1 MLEKGELV
9 CSRDKEVV
17 GVIIDMSQIMN
28 NVTIAVL
35 WNTPPTAQ
43 GCTTFVLHKE
53 NVIPLPQG
61 TIIRQVFENGK
72 YLECKYKRY
81 DNKRG
86 IIFDEDCKHDLCV
99 NTSHNDKYDIIFSD
113 DVETKNNKQYTC
125 LTIEPWEIMEKDF
138 TREEFIGFLKGNIL
152 KYLLRRKGTDVQDAE
167 KIEHYAKKLQEVL
180 KYASDIEEIE

>member
-1 MLEKGELV
+1 MKLKNGDMV
-9 CSRDKEVV
+9 CSKTRDVV
-17 GVIIDMSQIMN
+17 GVIIESSEKLN
-28 NVTIAVL
+28 NVTIAVI
-35 WNTPPTAQ
+35 WNGYKVAS
-43 GCTTFVLHKE
+43 GCKTFVIHKE

-99 NTSHNDKYDIIFSD
+99 NISPNDKYDIIFSD

-180 KYASDIEEIE
+180 KCKQSK